1 MSTFKI
7 NLRLTREYIPPLKG
21 FNSER
26 WVLGLVIIHNRRQ
39 WKSCDSQLRGLLKAE
54 KNKFSPPEHL
64 GKKIK
69 IEKLTPVSAGILKKL
84 VTGLLLS
91 KLTLASAQHALINR
105 FFLPLCV
112 QLEI

>member
-7 NLRLTREYIPPLKG
+7 NLRLTRKYIPPLKG

-39 WKSCDSQLRGLLKAE
+39 WKSCDSQLRSLLKAE
-54 KNKFSPPEHL
+54 KTNSLLLNIWE
-64 GKKIK
+64 KKIK